1 VNRVAFAGDNAII
14 QAMVA
19 AGRGVALLTQ
29 LSIDESDPRTA
40 TLELAD
46 WMPRRRVGLG
56 WPPEQAAVP
65 ALEAFI
71 ATAREVTRP
80 RRERVRSAA

>member
-1 VNRVAFAGDNAII
+1 VP
-14 QAMVA
+14 
-19 AGRGVALLTQ
+19 
-29 LSIDESDPRTA
+29 S
-40 TLELAD
+40 
-46 WMPRRRVGLG
+46 
-56 WPPEQAAVP
+56 P